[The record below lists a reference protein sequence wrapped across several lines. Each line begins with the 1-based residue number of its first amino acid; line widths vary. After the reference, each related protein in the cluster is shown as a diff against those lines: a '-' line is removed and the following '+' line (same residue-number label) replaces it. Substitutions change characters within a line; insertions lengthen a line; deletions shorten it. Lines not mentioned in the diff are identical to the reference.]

1 MINISRNLTPFLLL
15 VMSLYQQSTVIIVP
29 NGKAFFV
36 KYGLLSLTPVDCLYR
51 ESYLTDPH
59 FPHILHQSN
68 VNFFFFFSVQFSR
81 SDESNSLQPHES
93 QHARPLC
100 PSPTP
105 GVY

>member
-59 FPHILHQSN
+59 FPHILIM
-68 VNFFFFFSVQFSR
+68 
-81 SDESNSLQPHES
+81 
-93 QHARPLC
+93 
-100 PSPTP
+100 
-105 GVY
+105 

>member
-68 VNFFFFFSVQFSR
+68 VNFFFFSVQLLR
-81 SDESNSLQPHES
+81 
-93 QHARPLC
+93 
-100 PSPTP
+100 
-105 GVY
+105 